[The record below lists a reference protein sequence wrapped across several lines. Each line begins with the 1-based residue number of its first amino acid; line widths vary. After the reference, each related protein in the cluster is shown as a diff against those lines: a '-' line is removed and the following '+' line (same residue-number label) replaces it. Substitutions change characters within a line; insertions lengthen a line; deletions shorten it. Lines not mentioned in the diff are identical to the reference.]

1 MALSPK
7 IAMSDDFLK
16 SFARIP
22 RQNQQAVLTF
32 VAKFRQNPLA
42 SGINYERI
50 NDAADANMRSVRIND
65 NLRGIILKP
74 ETGDVYCL
82 LWVDRHD
89 DAYQWAR
96 RHRVTIHPDVGSLQ
110 VYAVQET
117 QSLAN
122 NEVAQ
127 TKASPSEGLF
137 ADLRDREIRK
147 LGVPEERLAAVR
159 AAVSEADLEAL
170 ETQLPD

>member
-65 NLRGIILKP
+65 NLRGIIL
-74 ETGDVYCL
+74 
-82 LWVDRHD
+82 
-89 DAYQWAR
+89 
-96 RHRVTIHPDVGSLQ
+96 
-110 VYAVQET
+110 
-117 QSLAN
+117 
-122 NEVAQ
+122 
-127 TKASPSEGLF
+127 
-137 ADLRDREIRK
+137 
-147 LGVPEERLAAVR
+147 
-159 AAVSEADLEAL
+159 
-170 ETQLPD
+170 

>member
-96 RHRVTIHPDVGSLQ
+96 RHRVAIHPDVGSLQ
-110 VYAVQET
+110 VYAVDRKSTRLNSSHVKNSYAVFCLKKKIKSPQMKVEAAD
-117 QSLAN
+117 QSK
-122 NEVAQ
+122 E
-127 TKASPSEGLF
+127 
-137 ADLRDREIRK
+137 
-147 LGVPEERLAAVR
+147 
-159 AAVSEADLEAL
+159 
-170 ETQLPD
+170 

>member
-42 SGINYERI
+42 SSINYERI

-65 NLRGIILKP
+65 NLLSLYTHLTLPTIL
-74 ETGDVYCL
+74 
-82 LWVDRHD
+82 
-89 DAYQWAR
+89 
-96 RHRVTIHPDVGSLQ
+96 
-110 VYAVQET
+110 
-117 QSLAN
+117 LA
-122 NEVAQ
+122 
-127 TKASPSEGLF
+127 
-137 ADLRDREIRK
+137 
-147 LGVPEERLAAVR
+147 
-159 AAVSEADLEAL
+159 
-170 ETQLPD
+170 